1 MLIMSPSTS
10 LESILFCT
18 QAKNSAKLC
27 VCVCVFVC
35 VCVCVCVCVRVHTQL
50 TKQRYKCQLIYFLLF
65 VYSTAVHSLTIVNQ
79 SNQMLI
85 KCKVA
90 VGIHYFYELICCY
103 VFFTSIYMNQ
113 INNYVFDAL

>member
-10 LESILFCT
+10 LESILH
-18 QAKNSAKLC
+18 SGEKLC
-27 VCVCVFVC
+27 KA
-35 VCVCVCVCVRVHTQL
+35 VCVCVRVRTQL
-50 TKQRYKCQLIYFLLF
+50 TKQRYKCQLIYLLSF

-90 VGIHYFYELICCY
+90 VGIHYFYELICCH
-103 VFFTSIYMNQ
+103 VFFTSIYMNK
-113 INNYVFDAL
+113 INNYVIDAL